1 MLLVATKFDISRLT
15 YCRYLQ
21 LAAARE
27 EVKNGYTWMLEIA
40 KLRIPRCRCPKTI
53 EDREVVIRYTPFGF
67 ETLALHDLDDLT
79 KMM

>member
-40 KLRIPRCRCPKTI
+40 KLRIPDVVAEDN
-53 EDREVVIRYTPFGF
+53 EDREVVIRYTPLGSRP
-67 ETLALHDLDDLT
+67 
-79 KMM
+79 